1 VPRTPCHICGPYC
14 RPASTRRNSR
24 SPPALDGGFLED
36 VDAAGGAEADDVG
49 QADLGVAVE
58 DPPALIENWGRRSP
72 S

>member
-1 VPRTPCHICGPYC
+1 
-14 RPASTRRNSR
+14 
-24 SPPALDGGFLED
+24 